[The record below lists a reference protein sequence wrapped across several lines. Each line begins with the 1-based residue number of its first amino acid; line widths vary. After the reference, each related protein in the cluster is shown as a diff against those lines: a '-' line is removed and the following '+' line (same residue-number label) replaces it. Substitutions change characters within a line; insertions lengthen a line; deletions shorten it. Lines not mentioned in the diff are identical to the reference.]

1 MMVEDR
7 RFSYDGLWSAKA
19 ARPAVRGRG
28 VGGTRIDFAGGRPD
42 PASFPYE
49 ALAEAARRVLAKD
62 GAAALNYG
70 EAQGFVGLRELLAEK
85 YRRDE
90 GARVDPDNFLITNG
104 SAHAL
109 ELIVEALVEPGDPII
124 TEAPTWMGAV
134 HAFRVQR
141 AEILTVDLE
150 PDGLNIHQLEGHLRR
165 LKAQGRRAKFIY
177 TIPTFQN
184 PAGMTMSLA
193 KRRRLLELA
202 VEYGTPVVE
211 DDAYGDLRFEGEPQP
226 SLLGLDDQGAV
237 IKMGTVSKILAAGLR
252 IGWIIAPKGVINH
265 FMTVKLDGG
274 TNPFVSRVAA
284 EYLREHMDG
293 HIAEL
298 IGVYRRKRDAMLGT
312 LGEYAPGECRWTR
325 PEGGFFLWMW
335 LPSGTSLERLSEAC
349 ARRGVGFMPGTACY
363 PDGRGGDAIRL
374 AYSFPTVEEIR
385 EGTRLL
391 CEAIREA
398 QTGA

>member
-1 MMVEDR
+1 MVEGR
-7 RFSYDGLWSAKA
+7 RFVFEGLWSSKA

-28 VGGTRIDFAGGRPD
+28 AGGTRIDLAGGRPD
-42 PASFPYE
+42 PGSFPYAE
-49 ALAEAARRVLAKD
+49 LAEATRRVLAQD

-70 EAQGFVGLRELLAEK
+70 EPLGFVGLRKLLAEK

-109 ELIVEALVEPGDPII
+109 QLIVEALVEPGDPVI

-134 HAFRVQR
+134 HAFRVQQ
-141 AEILTVDLE
+141 AEVLTVDLE
-150 PDGLNIHQLEGHLRR
+150 PDGMNVDQLEDILRR
-165 LKAQGRRAKFIY
+165 LKARGRRPKLIY

-184 PAGMTMSLA
+184 PAGMTMSLS

-202 VEYGTPVVE
+202 VEYGVPVVE

-226 SLLGLDDQGAV
+226 SLLSLDADGV
-237 IKMGTVSKILAAGLR
+237 VVKLGTVSKILAAGLR
-252 IGWIIAPKGVINH
+252 LGWIIGPKEVLGH
-265 FMTVKLDGG
+265 FLTVKLDGG

-284 EYLREHMDG
+284 EYLREHMDQ

-298 IGVYRRKRDAMLGT
+298 IEVYRRKRDAMLGT
-312 LGEYAPGECRWTR
+312 LGEYAPEGCRWTR
-325 PEGGFFLWMW
+325 PEGGFFLWML
-335 LPSGTSLERLSEAC
+335 LPPGTSLGRLSEAC

-363 PDGRGGDAIRL
+363 PDGRGEDAIRL
-374 AYSFPTVEEIR
+374 AYSFPTVDEIR
-385 EGTRLL
+385 AGTRLL

-398 QTGA
+398 RIGG